1 MINLREKVLLRALN
15 DQITTRRA
23 AVPEVIQSLSDK
35 YPPLA
40 VEGAGERQPV
50 LGLCEILRRQ
60 ILLVPGRQRARSFGK
75 GSRWEEVVRKLFGG
89 GEVEKEGS
97 HGEG

>member
-1 MINLREKVLLRALN
+1 MINLGEKVLLRALN

-23 AVPEVIQSLSDK
+23 AFPEVIQPLSDK

-40 VEGAGERQPV
+40 VEGVGERQSV

-60 ILLVPGRQRARSFGK
+60 SLLVPGRQHARSFGK
-75 GSRWEEVVRKLFGG
+75 GLGWEEVVRKLFVG
-89 GEVEKEGS
+89 GEVEEEGS